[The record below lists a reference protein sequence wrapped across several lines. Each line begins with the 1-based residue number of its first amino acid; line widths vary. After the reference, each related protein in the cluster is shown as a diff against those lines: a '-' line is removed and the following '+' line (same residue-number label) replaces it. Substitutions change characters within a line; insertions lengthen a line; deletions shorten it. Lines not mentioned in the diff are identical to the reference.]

1 MNETREREATGTRD
15 KILRSAEKLIGKK
28 GYAQVSVRDIA
39 EDAGVSL
46 GQITYH
52 FSSKDALFMEIVR
65 NLTSSFLEDF
75 NKTPKSRRSGRE
87 KAAEILRHSKKA
99 LLKSPDKRK
108 MLMDF
113 SNMAIWS
120 REYADEFNNLF
131 SKMERAIKAGSGS
144 DGGADCSEI
153 VKIAS
158 AITIGVSMLS
168 LIHNHARLGGRF
180 RARLRGHE
188 LGLFGKRRA

>member
-1 MNETREREATGTRD
+1 MNEPREKETTGTRE

-65 NLTSSFLEDF
+65 NLTSSFPKDF
-75 NKTPKSRRSGRE
+75 NKTPKGKRSGRE
-87 KAAEILRHSKKA
+87 KAAEILRQSKNA

-120 REYADEFNNLF
+120 GDYAAEFNSLF
-131 SKMERAIKAGSGS
+131 SEMERAIKEDSPSA
-144 DGGADCSEI
+144 DGADCSEI

-158 AITIGVSMLS
+158 AITIGASMFH
-168 LIHNHARLGGRF
+168 LITGDREILGIF
-180 RARLRGHE
+180 DKVADAFE
-188 LGLFGKRRA
+188 KNFEK

>member
-1 MNETREREATGTRD
+1 MDKQAEKHTGRTRD
-15 KILRSAEKLIGKK
+15 KILRSAGRLIGKK
-28 GYAQVSVRDIA
+28 GYAQVSMRDIA

-52 FSSKDALFMEIVR
+52 FKSKDALFIEIVR

-75 NKTPKSRRSGRE
+75 KRTPKSRGSGRE
-87 KAAEILRHSKKA
+87 KAAEIVRQSKNA
-99 LLKSPDKRK
+99 ILKSPDKRK

-120 REYADEFNNLF
+120 GEYAAEFNRLF
-131 SKMERAIKAGSGS
+131 AEMERAISFGAPSEGS
-144 DGGADCSEI
+144 AEISEI

-158 AITIGVSMLS
+158 AITMGASMFHLITGDKEVLGVFDKVAEAFEKNS
-168 LIHNHARLGGRF
+168 
-180 RARLRGHE
+180 E
-188 LGLFGKRRA
+188 E